1 MKGIMDKEV
10 SGIRQTAQ
18 SFKEGTSHLVKGE
31 IKEAIE
37 DYSAPFERS
46 IGLIGVIIISLSA
59 MLGSGIFVLPALA
72 ADSMS
77 SGGTSGYG
85 GGVWLSFLLAAALIL
100 PSALSKSEMA
110 TAMPTS
116 GGSYVY
122 IQRSFGPLYGTI
134 AGVGLWS
141 SFMLKSAFALIGF
154 AAYIYATQDMFGFEL
169 TENGSKW
176 LGIALLILMTVINIV
191 GVKKIKVIQG
201 PIMFAAIFFVLALV
215 VYSFVTGQVDFDRV
229 VGSQAFADE
238 GLMSANGLRN
248 LAVSTAFVFVSYS
261 GVTKIAAVAEEIKD
275 PARNIPSWNPSYFSN
290 QRFALRNS
298 ILCFVWYNS
307 T

>member
-1 MKGIMDKEV
+1 MKGNMDKEV

-122 IQRSFGPLYGTI
+122 IRDPSGPCT
-134 AGVGLWS
+134 
-141 SFMLKSAFALIGF
+141 
-154 AAYIYATQDMFGFEL
+154 EL
-169 TENGSKW
+169 SP
-176 LGIALLILMTVINIV
+176 V
-191 GVKKIKVIQG
+191 
-201 PIMFAAIFFVLALV
+201 
-215 VYSFVTGQVDFDRV
+215 
-229 VGSQAFADE
+229 
-238 GLMSANGLRN
+238 
-248 LAVSTAFVFVSYS
+248 
-261 GVTKIAAVAEEIKD
+261 
-275 PARNIPSWNPSYFSN
+275 
-290 QRFALRNS
+290 
-298 ILCFVWYNS
+298 
-307 T
+307 